1 MARDY
6 PPPDLLISPCWKVSA
21 HTLKNQSCQG
31 RASAVALE
39 WISRWLR
46 SCQLEIWCLGFH
58 RCCAPVQPSP
68 HAAASGELKAKS
80 DSEFFGSALPC
91 FGGAQTDIKTLES
104 LLLFLAEA
112 ISFPVACSWS
122 ELG

>member
-1 MARDY
+1 MRLSSPAR
-6 PPPDLLISPCWKVSA
+6 
-21 HTLKNQSCQG
+21 TL
-31 RASAVALE
+31 
-39 WISRWLR
+39 
-46 SCQLEIWCLGFH
+46 
-58 RCCAPVQPSP
+58 
-68 HAAASGELKAKS
+68 AASGELKVKL
-80 DSEFFGSALPC
+80 DSEVFGSVLPC